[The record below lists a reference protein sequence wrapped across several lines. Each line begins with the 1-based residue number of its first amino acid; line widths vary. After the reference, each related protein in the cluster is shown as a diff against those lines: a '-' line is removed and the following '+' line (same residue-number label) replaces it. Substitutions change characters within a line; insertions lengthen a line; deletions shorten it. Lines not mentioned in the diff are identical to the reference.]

1 MYFWRKKGEFDALG
15 ENGHQNERFFNPP
28 QFSTNKT
35 LFFLTQSYLWGE
47 IGFPR
52 VGKWVFREN
61 IHVYI
66 PDFIVFYCFCKNY
79 LIGLPCRIYPIF
91 CTLTIVFT
99 SFSVSK
105 TWKYFM
111 HNLSTRQCRINNN
124 YVLCKTNKFRV
135 CSSGSE
141 L

>member
-1 MYFWRKKGEFDALG
+1 MNIDIKKIIQWIVKSFTVLCIFEEKRGNDNWRFGGKMDIKMKDFLIP
-15 ENGHQNERFFNPP
+15 PP
-28 QFSTNKT
+28 QILNEQNPI
-35 LFFLTQSYLWGE
+35 FLAQSYLWGE

-91 CTLTIVFT
+91 CTFTIVFT
-99 SFSVSK
+99 SFSVST
-105 TWKYFM
+105 TWKYF
-111 HNLSTRQCRINNN
+111 II
-124 YVLCKTNKFRV
+124 
-135 CSSGSE
+135 
-141 L
+141 